1 MKLKLFTATLFL
13 GLTAAAS
20 AATTTFTDL
29 TSSTTSGNVTL
40 TVNGTTATITASDTS
55 LYTST
60 DNQAQSSVS
69 FTLNLTAILDALNSG
84 SISGDEDTEL
94 LTMNYGNAN
103 YTGLYLNSSGQL
115 QTRWGSS
122 VYDQGN
128 TYTLF
133 TYDDTT
139 SSYTIASGLN
149 TTTLD
154 DGTVVLALTYTQDMA
169 TRSGGTGAKVY
180 DSTGTALI
188 TDSTLASSSNTTLS
202 SITLNAAYITS
213 ASVDS
218 SLLSASD
225 AGAAAAALVP
235 EPATATLGLLALG
248 ALALRRR
255 RA

>member
-1 MKLKLFTATLFL
+1 MKLKLFTAALFL

-40 TVNGTTATITASDTS
+40 TVEDTTATITASDTS

-60 DNQAQSSVS
+60 GGQAQSSVS
-69 FTLNLTAILDALNSG
+69 FTLNLTAILNALNSN
-84 SISGDEDTEL
+84 SLSGNTGL
-94 LTMNYGNAN
+94 LTMDYGSSSR

-115 QTRWGSS
+115 QTRWGTS
-122 VYDQGN
+122 VYTSGN

-133 TYDDTT
+133 TYDDES

-154 DGTVVLALTYTQDMA
+154 DGTVVLALTYTQDK
-169 TRSGGTGAKVY
+169 SNNYGGTGAKVY

-188 TDSTLASSSNTTLS
+188 TDTELASNSNTTLS
-202 SITLNAAYITS
+202 SITLNAAYVTS
-213 ASVDS
+213 VSVDS